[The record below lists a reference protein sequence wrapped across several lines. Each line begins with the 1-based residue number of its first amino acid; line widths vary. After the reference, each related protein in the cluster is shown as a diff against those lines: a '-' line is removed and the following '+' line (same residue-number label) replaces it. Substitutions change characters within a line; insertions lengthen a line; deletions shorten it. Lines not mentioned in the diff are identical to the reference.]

1 MADRYQRSDDLISGK
16 EPVKLNNTGEDGV
29 NQIRALLGLQEL
41 TTNVNIPNKGQI
53 PNLPLGA
60 VVETNAVFRADEV
73 TPVFAGNIPMPIY
86 ALITR
91 IVGEQ
96 EEVVKAGAEKNLTRA
111 FNAFLNDPQLSYIGF
126 DDAKKLWDEMIKNTE
141 KYLTMYKK

>member
-1 MADRYQRSDDLISGK
+1 
-16 EPVKLNNTGEDGV
+16 
-29 NQIRALLGLQEL
+29 
-41 TTNVNIPNKGQI
+41 
-53 PNLPLGA
+53 
-60 VVETNAVFRADEV
+60 
-73 TPVFAGNIPMPIY
+73 MPIY

-96 EEVVKAGAEKNLTRA
+96 EEVVKAGAEKNLARA